1 MKGSD
6 QIVCITAYDAVTARL
21 ADAADTDVILIGDS
35 VGNVVLGFE
44 STVPV
49 TADMMAHHTAAV
61 ARARPNALVATDIP
75 FGVAHGDF
83 SDLLKIC
90 MRLMQK
96 CGAEAVKI
104 EGGAEMAPTVARLT
118 AAGVPVWAH
127 IGLQAQNV
135 FQEGGYRKY
144 GKTPEERA
152 SLLAAAKAHEK
163 AGAFALLLEMMPS
176 DLAAEITRAV
186 SIPTIGIGAGKDC
199 DGQILVMHDVLGLTP
214 RRPSFAKLYCDAGAQ
229 IVSALRAYRDDVKK
243 KN

>member
-243 KN
+243 RN

>member
-90 MRLMQK
+90 MRLMQE

-176 DLAAEITRAV
+176 DLAAEITRTV

>member
-176 DLAAEITRAV
+176 DLAAEITRSV

-243 KN
+243 RN

>member
-90 MRLMQK
+90 MRLMQE

-176 DLAAEITRAV
+176 DLAAEITRSV

>member
-90 MRLMQK
+90 MRLMQE

-152 SLLAAAKAHEK
+152 ALLAAAKAHEK

-176 DLAAEITRAV
+176 DLAAEITRSV